1 MKARCSN
8 LVVETWVCTKDPLT
22 VEYVR
27 GALHPSLTKQLYG
40 APSKELIVRAAKSIV
55 WAKYPDLS
63 VEEDPIADPPEDANV
78 LMESNQPFDDNSGD
92 VEGRDSVFSKSV
104 ILLTHAF
111 VIHPQGIIVITIF
124 FFPRPKGDL
133 GVVFALEYFFST
145 SAWAYALCAEELS
158 PPRRLVMAFIG
169 IMTIIVVKA
178 IVLPRCHSSGLVFIG
193 LGALRSPF
201 SQIWRKIS
209 AQVEL
214 RGIDDG
220 LGSDGSDLST
230 HFLKSPE
237 GWPQDD

>member
-8 LVVETWVCTKDPLT
+8 LVVATWVCTKDPLT

-40 APSKELIVRAAKSIV
+40 APSKELIDRAAKSIV

-63 VEEDPIADPPEDANV
+63 VEEDPIADQPEDANV
-78 LMESNQPFDDNSGD
+78 LMESNQPFDDN
-92 VEGRDSVFSKSV
+92 
-104 ILLTHAF
+104 
-111 VIHPQGIIVITIF
+111 
-124 FFPRPKGDL
+124 
-133 GVVFALEYFFST
+133 
-145 SAWAYALCAEELS
+145 
-158 PPRRLVMAFIG
+158 VMAFIG